1 MNNEA
6 PGLVRSGISPGIR
19 PLFHSR
25 REIALIKDKSAA
37 AGYGVL
43 KQGYVLGV
51 TTDDSRVVP
60 IPVDDGSVD
69 AVDIARSRL
78 VVNATDSGT
87 TVTVSEADGAK
98 FRVGD
103 NVALSNLTPAYD
115 DLGAITAI
123 AAAVNG
129 QVVITVDGSVTGA
142 VFTTANRAALY
153 QVTDASTPFY
163 KAACILDKDI
173 DTGSGGIDDAAVPT
187 SVVFG
192 NCMLYTVYLTGMSAE
207 SIADLGAIQDGVHTI
222 IK

>member
-6 PGLVRSGISPGIR
+6 PGLVRGGMSPGIR

-25 REIALIKDKSAA
+25 REIALIKDKSAV
-37 AGYGVL
+37 AGYGL
-43 KQGYVLGV
+43 IGQGCVMGT

-60 IPVDDGSVD
+60 IPVDNGSVD

-78 VVNATDSGT
+78 LVDAVDTQAVV
-87 TVTVSEADGAK
+87 VVSEADAAK

-129 QVVITVDGSVTGA
+129 QVTITVSGA
-142 VFTTANRAALY
+142 VAGIIFTTANRAALF
-153 QVTDASTPFY
+153 QVTKATTPFY
-163 KAACILDKDI
+163 KASCVLDKDI
-173 DTGSGGIDDAAVPT
+173 DTGVGGITDAAVPV

-192 NCMLYTVYLTGMSAE
+192 NCMLYTVYLKGMSAE
-207 SIADLGAIQDGVHTI
+207 SLVDLGAIQDGVHTI